1 MVAALFGKKL
11 GMTQYYDENRRLLPV
26 TIIQAGP
33 CGVASVKT
41 QSKHGYDAVQIGFNE
56 VAEKKLTKA
65 EIGHLRSGNSKLW
78 KYLREFRGEAD
89 CQVGDIINSDVFQAG
104 DLVDV
109 QGSSKGKG
117 FQGVMKR
124 HNFGGGPATHGSMFH
139 RAPGSIGC
147 SSYPSRVLKNKKLP
161 GQMGN
166 KTVTVKG
173 LTIVNVR
180 SEDNIL
186 LVLGAVPGSKGSVVV
201 IRKAKGSS

>member
-1 MVAALFGKKL
+1 MALGLFGTKL

-26 TIIQAGP
+26 TIVQAGP
-33 CGVASVKT
+33 CGVTGVKT
-41 QSKHGYDAVQIGFNE
+41 QSQHGYSAVQIGFSE

-65 EIGHLRSGNSKLW
+65 KIGHLRSGNSKLW
-78 KYLREFRGEAD
+78 KHLREFRGEAD
-89 CQVGDIINSDVFQAG
+89 CQVGDIINSDFFQAG

-109 QGSSKGKG
+109 QGCSKGKG

-139 RAPGSIGC
+139 REPGSVGS
-147 SSYPSRVLKNKKLP
+147 SSYPSRVIKNKKLP

-173 LTIVNVR
+173 LKIVNVR
-180 SEDNIL
+180 SEENI
-186 LVLGAVPGSKGSVVV
+186 
-201 IRKAKGSS
+201 SSHIGCNSRF

>member
-33 CGVASVKT
+33 CGVTSVKT
-41 QSKHGYDAVQIGFNE
+41 QSKHGYDAVQIGFDE
-56 VAEKKLTKA
+56 VQEKKLSKA
-65 EIGHLRSGNSKLW
+65 EIGHLRSGNSKFW
-78 KYLREFRGEAD
+78 KYLKEFRGEAN
-89 CQVGDIINSDVFQAG
+89 CQVGDIFNSDVFQAG

-201 IRKAKGSS
+201 IQKAKGSS